1 MITSFVI
8 KFTTLNKYAAPPGAD
23 YGNYLMQVNILNGN
37 DVTGFGLRYNPL
49 FFVLLDP
56 FLLFFD
62 ALTALKVVASL
73 VFSTAAIP
81 FFLLAKKLSNSNLA
95 ALITSW
101 TFLFFEGFSEMIGWG
116 GNPNFLGFSFMLLTL
131 FFFVSSFE
139 DPSKK
144 NILLTGFS
152 LSLVIGTHFLVTA
165 IAVLFLFVFAI
176 LTLALNRKNFKRSII
191 ISLSIIGVSAL
202 FSLPYIPV
210 YTAFFKDSSSSLV
223 SFNLFNGVNAAIA
236 GLEWM
241 FRDQYL
247 IILAM
252 TALGV
257 LALYTHAKK
266 NRNDSIIL
274 LSLFMVP
281 FILGLL
287 TENPDRWFY
296 FLPIP
301 VMLSFAL
308 CLGGLFKA
316 IKDKGTLKVPLVLCF
331 ILVIVVGTT
340 ITGISRL
347 DTAVDYYQTIGND
360 ELQAL
365 NWIKNETY
373 PNATFAT
380 SGSNTNIG
388 GGGNSY
394 SWWIEG
400 YSERECIPAGP
411 PALYT
416 YADERSQVEAANN
429 IFAGTYTF
437 EYGNMRVSEDY
448 PSGMCNPEIAGYID
462 GQYQNLLFLSDG
474 EELITFSPLG
484 NNQTVWSEAPLYAVN
499 KTVNMYYSGTL
510 GNATFVYEWPN
521 LKVTRSVIMDGGQ
534 SVDVVFELEP
544 ANSTLQEFTVNVWG
558 AFYSSLESF
567 DVQNSSITLQQKL
580 QTNDQ
585 VETRI
590 AVLSTNGEIEH
601 AQVFAKDPEYSM
613 TLATYSLKPLQD
625 DLSVH
630 LRISIITK
638 MSGASNNNTI
648 NLYNAYDLLKDM
660 EIDYIFLNKGWTDE
674 YNRFLSDSEH
684 YRMVFENG
692 SIVIFR
698 VNLEGNS

>member
-1 MITSFVI
+1 M
-8 KFTTLNKYAAPPGAD
+8 NKYAAPPGAD
-23 YGNYLMQVNILNGN
+23 YGNYLTQVSILNGH
-37 DVTGFGLRYNPL
+37 DVNGLGLRYNPL

-56 FLLFFD
+56 FLMFFD

-81 FFLLAKKLSNSNLA
+81 FFLLAKKLSNSYLA

-131 FFFVSSFE
+131 FFLVSSFE
-139 DPSKK
+139 EASKK

-165 IAVLFLFVFAI
+165 IAFLFLFVFAI
-176 LTLALNRKNFKRSII
+176 LALTLNRENFKRSVK
-191 ISLSIIGVSAL
+191 ISLSVISVSAV
-202 FSLPYIPV
+202 FSLPYVPV
-210 YTAFFKDSSSSLV
+210 YAAFVKYSSSDLV
-223 SFNLFNGVNAAIA
+223 SFNFFNGVNAAIA

-247 IILAM
+247 IVLAM

-257 LALYTHAKK
+257 LALLTHAKK
-266 NRNDSIIL
+266 NRNDSLIL

-281 FILGLL
+281 FILGVL

-308 CLGGLFKA
+308 YLGGLFTA
-316 IKDKGTLKVPLVLCF
+316 IRDKGRLKVLLVFCF
-331 ILVIVVGTT
+331 ILVIIVGTT
-340 ITGISRL
+340 ITGINRL

-365 NWIKNETY
+365 GWIKNETG

-380 SGSNTNIG
+380 SGSNKNIG

-400 YSERECIPAGP
+400 YSERKCIPAGF
-411 PALYT
+411 PALYS
-416 YADERSQVEAANN
+416 YSDERNEVEVANN

-437 EYGNMRVSEDY
+437 EYGNMRVSEDS
-448 PSGMCNPEIAGYID
+448 PSGMCNPEIAAYIN

-474 EELITFSPLG
+474 EESIALSPVG
-484 NNQTVWSEAPLYAVN
+484 NNQTVWLEAPLYAVN
-499 KTVNMYYSGTL
+499 KTVDMYYNGTW
-510 GNATFVYEWPN
+510 GNATFVYDWPS
-521 LKVTRSVIMDGGQ
+521 LKVTRTVIMDGGQ
-534 SVDVVFELEP
+534 SVDVIFELAP
-544 ANSTLQEFTVNVWG
+544 ANSTLGEFTVNIWG
-558 AFYSSLESF
+558 AFYTSLESF

-590 AVLSTNGEIEH
+590 AILNTNGEIEN
-601 AQVFAKDPEYSM
+601 AQVFAKDPKYSM
-613 TLATYSLKPLQD
+613 PLVAYSLKPLQD

-638 MSGASNNNTI
+638 LPEANNGTVNF
-648 NLYNAYDLLKDM
+648 YNSYDLLKDLK
-660 EIDYIFLNKGWTDE
+660 IDYIFLNKDRTDE
-674 YNRFLSDSEH
+674 YNRFVSDSEH
-684 YRMVFENG
+684 YTIVFENG

-698 VNLEGNS
+698 VTLEGHS